1 MKFWAH
7 VLHFAVE
14 CSFTKKRGTMEI
26 TFKESPIYEAPL
38 AVLEGKKQM
47 MERIIKVTLL
57 IFFIVFTVGNAGAI
71 STNEL
76 TDKLAFL
83 KKGDVWIANQN
94 GKEMKQITKTNGKVE
109 DFLFSPSLKYLAY
122 SKILKYVD
130 EPGLWEKGEEA
141 PKRAVC
147 SIVIVDIEK
156 QKVVKEITPKDN
168 WIYPSKWLP
177 GERLFCYESSGF
189 DISGFFEYDLRRGMQ
204 REVDYQEGNQLFEAD
219 FYRDG
224 SYMLYIDDRGFGK
237 GFKQNLHLVDLK
249 SKDDRVILSK
259 RSVLEPKI
267 SEDKKNIAFVEVES
281 EGKEYFDNLW
291 IYTFKDGSV
300 RRIYRGRAKAK
311 AAGVNELSWS
321 FDGKYVGMFFSP
333 EALVIEVQS
342 PTNMHKIQGADFNW
356 VTNNKIIF
364 SQGNNIYSYGLDTR
378 KKELIIKDTSKPKF
392 L

>member
-1 MKFWAH
+1 
-7 VLHFAVE
+7 
-14 CSFTKKRGTMEI
+14 
-26 TFKESPIYEAPL
+26 
-38 AVLEGKKQM
+38 
-47 MERIIKVTLL
+47 
-57 IFFIVFTVGNAGAI
+57 
-71 STNEL
+71 
-76 TDKLAFL
+76 
-83 KKGDVWIANQN
+83 
-94 GKEMKQITKTNGKVE
+94 
-109 DFLFSPSLKYLAY
+109 
-122 SKILKYVD
+122 
-130 EPGLWEKGEEA
+130 
-141 PKRAVC
+141 
-147 SIVIVDIEK
+147 
-156 QKVVKEITPKDN
+156 
-168 WIYPSKWLP
+168 
-177 GERLFCYESSGF
+177 
-189 DISGFFEYDLRRGMQ
+189 MQ
-204 REVDYQEGNQLFEAD
+204 REVDYQEGSQLFEAD

-224 SYMLYIDDRGFGK
+224 SYMLYIDDMGLGK

-259 RSVLEPKI
+259 GSVLEPKI
-267 SEDKKNIAFVEVES
+267 SEDKKNIAFIEVKS

-364 SQGNNIYSYGLDTR
+364 SQGNNIYSYGLDTG
-378 KKELIIKDTSKPKF
+378 KKELIIKDVSKPKF